1 MAGHHASVEEMQKS
15 YMKVFSALLVFT
27 LLTVVAAKALHF
39 PENWG
44 LVGRYLHVGI
54 GLAIAIAKAWM
65 VVYIFMHIKFDN
77 PYIRVFI
84 YVPLFLFCVLVFAL
98 TVLGGPTL

>member
-1 MAGHHASVEEMQKS
+1 MGAGLSAAEMQRN
-15 YMKVFSALLVFT
+15 YVRVFGALMAFT
-27 LLTVVAAKALHF
+27 LLTVIAAKLVHF
-39 PENWG
+39 PESWG
-44 LVGRYLHVGI
+44 DASTVLHVTIGI
-54 GLAIAIAKAWM
+54 VIAIMKAWM

-77 PYIRVFI
+77 PYLRVFI

>member
-1 MAGHHASVEEMQKS
+1 MGAGLSAAEMQKS
-15 YMKVFSALLVFT
+15 YIRIFGALMVFT
-27 LLTVVAAKALHF
+27 VLTVVAAKFIHF
-39 PENWG
+39 PESWG
-44 LVGRYLHVGI
+44 GLSTVLHVTI
-54 GLAIAIAKAWM
+54 GLIIAIAKAWM

-84 YVPLFLFCVLVFAL
+84 YVPLFLFAVLVFAL

>member
-1 MAGHHASVEEMQKS
+1 MSADMTQESMQKA
-15 YMKVFSALLVFT
+15 YLRIFGALIVFT
-27 LLTVVAAKALHF
+27 ILTIVAAKAVHF
-39 PENWG
+39 PESWG
-44 LVGRYLHVGI
+44 ALSTVLHVTI
-54 GLAIAIAKAWM
+54 GLAIAVAKAWM

-84 YVPLFLFCVLVFAL
+84 YVPLFLFAVLVFAL

>member
-1 MAGHHASVEEMQKS
+1 MGAGMSVAEMQKS
-15 YMKVFSALLVFT
+15 YIRVFSALMVFT
-27 LLTVVAAKALHF
+27 LLTVVAAKFIHF
-39 PENWG
+39 PESWG
-44 LVGRYLHVGI
+44 GISTILHVTI
-54 GLAIAIAKAWM
+54 GLIIAIAKAWM

-84 YVPLFLFCVLVFAL
+84 YVPLFLFSVLVFAL

>member
-1 MAGHHASVEEMQKS
+1 MSVGLSPAEMQKS
-15 YMKVFSALLVFT
+15 YLKIFGALMVFT
-27 LLTVVAAKALHF
+27 LLTIIAAKFVHF
-39 PENWG
+39 PESWGSLSTALHVTIG
-44 LVGRYLHVGI
+44 LV
-54 GLAIAIAKAWM
+54 IAVAKAWM
-65 VVYIFMHIKFDN
+65 VVYVFMHIKFDN